1 MSILETIFLGAV
13 SGILTTV
20 FLWLLGLLVQK
31 VFIPW
36 YQEMIYKGID
46 LKGTWNYHIQYE
58 SGVTY
63 SCQLDLKQSSHKIT
77 GFGSMRVENSET
89 DYVQNL
95 SIEGETWEG
104 FLILKMRST
113 SNSSLSFVSGLFKV
127 EERGAELGGSW
138 VYRTRDGTINNEDLC
153 FKRVN
158 G

>member
-1 MSILETIFLGAV
+1 VSLIETIFWGAV

-20 FLWLLGLLVQK
+20 LLWLFGLLVQK

-36 YQEMIYKGID
+36 YQEFIYKGVD

-63 SCQLDLKQSSHKIT
+63 SCQLDLKQSAHKIT
-77 GFGSMRVENSET
+77 GLGSMRVENSDN

-104 FLILKMRST
+104 FLILNMRST

-127 EERGAELGGSW
+127 EERGAKLSGSW
-138 VYRTRDGTINNEDLC
+138 AYRSRVETVSHEDLC
-153 FKRVN
+153 FERVN